1 MMESM
6 MKIILKTIKP
16 RAKQVNDILMT
27 KRCERHADERHPS
40 RAQTKQDTL
49 KQVNRQFQEW

>member
-27 KRCERHADERHPS
+27 KRCERHQDMRRPS
-40 RAQTKQDTL
+40 RSEVKQQTQRMIREF
-49 KQVNRQFQEW
+49 V